1 MTERQMEDLIAQFP
15 NDFFPGHGLVL
26 KGRQQVFAEIGR
38 FDLLFIDSFQT
49 NVLMELKARTAK
61 YEDASQ
67 LAKYKDALNQRGQR
81 NILMWLVAPQISNS
95 VREFLDRIGI
105 EYSEIHEAQFRI
117 VAERHAVK
125 LDGDEASALD
135 IAQPRDRAR
144 LFSEPRQPRGPRPEC
159 PYTLNANF
167 DRSQLD
173 QLLRT
178 FNSAVRRKIDRS
190 VSDKLR
196 HELLDSNPPSI
207 SAATMGQLAKW
218 CDTKNPLYWDGM
230 DIARKIS
237 QLLFGCQLDRS
248 KLRV

>member
-15 NDFFPGHGLVL
+15 NEFFSGHDLIL
-26 KGRQQVFAEIGR
+26 KGRQQSFAEVGR
-38 FDLLFIDSFQT
+38 FDLLFVDSFQT
-49 NVLMELKARTAK
+49 SVLMELKARTAK

-67 LAKYKDALNQRGQR
+67 LAKYKDALNQSGHRD
-81 NILMWLVAPQISNS
+81 ILMWLVAPQIPNS

-105 EYSEIHEAQFRI
+105 EYSEIHEAQFKR
-117 VAERHAVK
+117 VAERHDIK
-125 LDGDEASALD
+125 LDSEEASAPDL
-135 IAQPRDRAR
+135 AQRHSTSSFKE
-144 LFSEPRQPRGPRPEC
+144 LRQPRGPRPEC

-167 DRSQLD
+167 DRNQLD

-178 FNSAVRRKIDRS
+178 FNSAVHRQIDRS

-196 HELLDSNPPSI
+196 HELLDSSPSII